1 MESTNRSC
9 SVNLSIVSSFGSS
22 KYWFLSYHQSCS
34 SRPMKGARN
43 LPSLKLTANLPLKT
57 NGWKMKFPFGMAYF
71 QGQNVGFRVPG
82 YPKWKVSR
90 PWFGRLPGPWLQ
102 HVSGSNGVMLMLQ
115 QLIADAKERRNFAHF
130 DRFLLN
136 AKKGPTYPVSASTSK

>member
-1 MESTNRSC
+1 MERTNRRC

-57 NGWKMKFPFGMAYF
+57 NGLKM
-71 QGQNVGFRVPG
+71 NVLLGWLIFKGKMFVSGRVPEIKG
-82 YPKWKVSR
+82 FPSMVWKAAG
-90 PWFGRLPGPWLQ
+90 PWFQL
-102 HVSGSNGVMLMLQ
+102 VAGSNGVMLMLQ

-136 AKKGPTYPVSASTSK
+136 AKKGPTYPVSA

>member
-43 LPSLKLTANLPLKT
+43 LPSLKLTANLP
-57 NGWKMKFPFGMAYF
+57 WKPMVGRWMSFSDGLFSRAKCLF
-71 QGQNVGFRVPG
+71 QGG
-82 YPKWKVSR
+82 YPKWKVSP
-90 PWFGRLPGPWLQ
+90 PWFGRLRAPGFSLWQAAMVWCSCSNSWLLMPRSDGISHSSTDFCWMPKRVQ
-102 HVSGSNGVMLMLQ
+102 HIRL
-115 QLIADAKERRNFAHF
+115 AHQHQ
-130 DRFLLN
+130 N
-136 AKKGPTYPVSASTSK
+136 